1 MLNIVVVR
9 AHQAD
14 EGRKEAASYHTL
26 SKCSSSHI
34 LSTHPITQTSHTPL
48 STHPLNTSSAHPLI
62 HPLTHLPPPTPK
74 PTYPLVPLAG
84 LNHGVVTR
92 MFWALANPLGN
103 IRNFDD
109 ENVRVSI
116 VRELVARAY
125 PQIKIN
131 FPQRLIAAQN
141 VLLNILGLSGHHK
154 RTQAVVAS
162 SSARWLLVIYTLYDT
177 HPIMHLLTHTIPNP
191 LTHSL

>member
-14 EGRKEAASYHTL
+14 EGRKETSSYYTL
-26 SKCSSSHI
+26 STHSSSHI
-34 LSTHPITQTSHTPL
+34 L

-74 PTYPLVPLAG
+74 PTYPLFPLAG
-84 LNHGVVTR
+84 INHGVVTR

-125 PQIKIN
+125 PQVYIN
-131 FPQRLIAAQN
+131 TSHQHTLFCQHA
-141 VLLNILGLSGHHK
+141 LS
-154 RTQAVVAS
+154 
-162 SSARWLLVIYTLYDT
+162 T
-177 HPIMHLLTHTIPNP
+177 HPILSTRPINTPYLVNTPYQHTLLIQHLNP
-191 LTHSL
+191 PYQPTLPLCHPPSPPPFRSKLIFLNG